1 MNRNQNYPAEYKQEM
16 VELYLSRNTSITK
29 FCEEEG
35 LKKST
40 FFTWLSLYR
49 TANES
54 ASSALI
60 EVTTPVKEVYSPIIE
75 NHKFS
80 LKVNNYSF
88 EFNMEDLPKV
98 ISMIKN
104 G

>member
-49 TANES
+49 TASES
-54 ASSALI
+54 ATGSLI
-60 EVTTPVKEVYSPIIE
+60 EVTSPIKEVNNYVNE
-75 NHKFS
+75 DCKFS
-80 LKVNNYSF
+80 LKVNNYSL
-88 EFNMEDLPKV
+88 EFNIKDLPQV
-98 ISMIKN
+98 LMMIKN